1 MIIPGFIAPVLA
13 SVESPQDGNP
23 VIAVLNHAKD
33 HKIGEI
39 AGMPIT
45 AFQVML
51 AISAVVLVGAAL
63 LCDRRSL
70 VPRGFLRNTFESIML
85 FIRDEMVRPAFG
97 GHGDAFVPFFSTCF
111 LFILTV
117 NLLGMVPLPVIG
129 GTATSALPVTGALAA
144 IVMLVSFFGGLFTAK
159 SHFLSLFIPSG
170 LPTALKPLLFVLEL
184 VGFFIKHGVLM
195 VRLFANMLAGHLVIG
210 AFVALIFV
218 YKSYGV
224 AVPAIGLSLFVSCLE
239 LLVAFLQAYVFTL
252 LAVLFVGGMV
262 HPDH

>member
-1 MIIPGFIAPVLA
+1 MQEPQEA
-13 SVESPQDGNP
+13 SP

-33 HKIGEI
+33 HKLFDL
-39 AGMPIT
+39 AGLPVT
-45 AFQVML
+45 AFMVML
-51 AISAVVLVGAAL
+51 ALCALVLLGAVM

-70 VPRGFLRNTFESIML
+70 VPRGFLRNSFESIML

-97 GHGDAFVPFFSTCF
+97 GHGDKFVPFFSTCF
-111 LFILTV
+111 MFILTA
-117 NLLGMVPLPVIG
+117 NLLGMVPLPIIG
-129 GTATSALPVTGALAA
+129 GTATAALPVTGALAA

-159 SHFLSLFIPSG
+159 SHFLNLFVPSG

-184 VGFFIKHGVLM
+184 VGFFIKHSVLM

-210 AFVALIFV
+210 AFIALIFV

-224 AVPAIGLSLFVSCLE
+224 AVPAVGLSLFVSCLE